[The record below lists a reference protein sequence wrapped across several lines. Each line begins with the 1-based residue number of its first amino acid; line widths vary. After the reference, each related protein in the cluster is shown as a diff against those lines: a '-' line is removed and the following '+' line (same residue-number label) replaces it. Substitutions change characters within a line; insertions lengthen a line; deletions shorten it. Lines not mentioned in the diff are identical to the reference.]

1 MIHDQSMEQ
10 GSEWRGRYRLPPRGI
25 GYLEPGMV
33 DPNSNAMLACRI
45 AKSAYQ
51 QRPDVFNLQWLSKE
65 TGLAREDVS
74 RRLHRLYDRRL
85 VMFAAAPAVH
95 LSGRGLYYW
104 FGKFQT
110 GTFLG
115 VKDLAAASCRKNDAI
130 WNGYETSGAFDFV
143 HGACASTLDQLF
155 WDLVLPE
162 TQQSHFDWIRVCP
175 VSRAL
180 RYEHMNLWDAPD
192 GRYRQYQWG
201 ASEPQ
206 ALANRQ
212 HEMDESDIRLILALN
227 RERPVS
233 DYFDF
238 RVLAEV
244 SGLDPLALQEGIER
258 AMEGCRQ
265 LIPVVYLNWQK
276 LGLTQTVFAIRL
288 RRDVAL
294 DAKSRIADRLAS
306 IPEFHTVWQFSDAHY
321 DLGLIA
327 CTDTADIASMR
338 GRIDSIAEVDVC
350 DEAAAARQSRFW
362 GCRLDDSSGMWEQCA
377 APGSGLSEARA

>member
-1 MIHDQSMEQ
+1 MIHDQMEQ
-10 GSEWRGRYRLPPRGI
+10 ASDWRGRYRLPPRGI

-65 TGLAREDVS
+65 TDLARDDIS
-74 RRLHRLYDRRL
+74 SRLHRLYDRHL

-95 LSGRGLYYW
+95 LSGQGLYYW
-104 FGKFQT
+104 FGKFRT

-115 VKDLAAASCRKNDAI
+115 VKDLAAASCRENDAI

-143 HGACASTLDQLF
+143 HGACASTMDQLF

-175 VSRAL
+175 VARAL

-192 GRYRQYQWG
+192 GQYRQYQWG
-201 ASEPQ
+201 AHEPE

-212 HEMDESDIRLILALN
+212 HEMDETDIRLILALN

-244 SGLDPLALQEGIER
+244 SGLEALALQAGIER
-258 AMEGCRQ
+258 AIEGNRQ
-265 LIPVVYLNWQK
+265 LIPVMYLNWQK
-276 LGLTQTVFAIRL
+276 LGLTQTVFAVRL

-294 DAKSRIADRLAS
+294 DAKSRIADGFAS
-306 IPEFHTVWQFSDAHY
+306 ISEFHTVWQFSDAHY

-327 CTDTADIASMR
+327 CSETADIASLR
-338 GRIDSIAEVDVC
+338 DRINSTPEVDVF
-350 DEAAAARQSRFW
+350 DEAAAAHQSRFW
-362 GCRLDDSSGMWEQCA
+362 GCRLDDSCGMWEQCA